1 MFYVCCPSK
10 TDISVVPDNG
20 KENLFVL
27 IPIASDS
34 LDTDELRDKYYKI
47 IIDRIERLTSQN
59 ISDKVISKTSF
70 CVNDFKDRYNA
81 FKGNAYGLA
90 NTLFQTA
97 IFKPKVKDKKID
109 NLFYTGHFTVP
120 GPGLPPAVISGKI
133 VSKEIIKEINK

>member
-1 MFYVCCPSK
+1 MARKPLFYVCCPSK

-47 IIDRIERLTSQN
+47 IIDRIEKLTSQN

-70 CVNDFKDRYNA
+70 CVNDFNDRYNA

-97 IFKPKVKDKKID
+97 IFKPKVKDKK
-109 NLFYTGHFTVP
+109 NR
-120 GPGLPPAVISGKI
+120 
-133 VSKEIIKEINK
+133 